1 MISGSCSVA
10 RSERALQLRSDM
22 VAVLPY
28 ILLVAVVG
36 VGILGFIAIF
46 SVQWRAFQ
54 RYRAERQRRRAY
66 AERMAKVDRIGA
78 VPYTP
83 TVRPVATPVPLQ
95 RGELT
100 SVFQTLEEQ
109 TRFGKIAA
117 PPPVPPRTRM
127 ARGSAPPPIPAQR
140 PPAPPPAPRAAARP
154 LPAPSYAGL
163 PVVRPT
169 RR

>member
-1 MISGSCSVA
+1 M
-10 RSERALQLRSDM
+10 L
-22 VAVLPY
+22 AVLPY
-28 ILLVAVVG
+28 ILLAAVVG
-36 VGILGFIAIF
+36 VGLLGFIAIF
-46 SVQWRAFQ
+46 SVQWKSFQ

-83 TVRPVATPVPLQ
+83 TARPVATPAPLQ

-100 SVFQTLEEQ
+100 SVFRTLEES

-117 PPPVPPRTRM
+117 PPPVPARTRM
-127 ARGSAPPPIPAQR
+127 ARGSAPPPIPVRQ
-140 PPAPPPAPRAAARP
+140 PPAPAPRAAARP
-154 LPAPSYAGL
+154 VPAPSYAGL